1 MSEEIFDYI
10 IAGAGSAGC
19 VIANCLSALPDTSV
33 LLLEAGGPDRNIWFR
48 IPLGIGRIVGD
59 RRYTWNARTE
69 PEPGLHGNRIGWES
83 GKVLGGS
90 SSVNGMLAVRGH
102 PQKYDEW
109 EAAGCPGWGFKMFC
123 PTSNGWKIV
132 NSAIVS
138 FAEKAVQ

>member
-19 VIANCLSALPDTSV
+19 VIANRLSALPDTSV

-59 RRYTWNARTE
+59 RRYTWNARTN
-69 PEPGLHGNRIGWES
+69 LNRAYMEI
-83 GKVLGGS
+83 VLGGRAAKS
-90 SSVNGMLAVRGH
+90 LVVRARLTACSPFADIRKNMMSGR
-102 PQKYDEW
+102 PLVARD
-109 EAAGCPGWGFKMFC
+109 GDLKMFC